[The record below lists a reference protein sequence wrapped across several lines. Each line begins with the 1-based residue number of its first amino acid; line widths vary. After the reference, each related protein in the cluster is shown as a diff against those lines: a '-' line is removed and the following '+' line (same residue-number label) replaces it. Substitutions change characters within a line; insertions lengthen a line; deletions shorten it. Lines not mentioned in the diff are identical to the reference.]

1 MRKILI
7 FVFLVFLTVF
17 FYERYEQLIFK
28 NSFFKKEILK
38 ININNLKLLNE
49 KFILSGI
56 YLKEGDSFWKY
67 NPNKLRNNLK
77 SLNEVDSFSFKLH
90 ANGTLDINII
100 EKKPYMIWSLSN
112 KHKFIDENA
121 NILNIYNK
129 PTHKLTNVKGYLN
142 KEKFIYLNKE
152 LKGKP
157 TLKNSIKNII
167 YNENIGWKLTLNDNT
182 CVYIPETDIEIAL
195 KIFNIIRN
203 SKIYLKYRT
212 YDLRILERV
221 YIRKMNK
228 CLIS

>member
-7 FVFLVFLTVF
+7 SVILVFLTFF
-17 FYERYEQLIFK
+17 FYEKNEQPIFK
-28 NSFFKKEILK
+28 DSFFKKDILK

-49 KFILSGI
+49 KFILDAI

-67 NPNKLRNNLK
+67 NPNEIRNNLK
-77 SLNEVDSFSFKLH
+77 SLNEVDSFNFKLN
-90 ANGTLDINII
+90 ANGTLDINIV
-100 EKKPYMIWSLSN
+100 EKKPYMIWSLSSKN
-112 KHKFIDENA
+112 KFIDENA

-129 PTHKLTNVKGYLN
+129 PTDKLANIKGYLN

-152 LKGKP
+152 LKEKP
-157 TLKNSIKNII
+157 KLKNSIKNII
-167 YNENIGWKLTLNDNT
+167 YNENIGWKLSLNDNT
-182 CVYIPETDIEIAL
+182 CLYIPETDIEKTL
-195 KIFNIIRN
+195 KMFNIIRN

-221 YIRKMNK
+221 YIRKINE